1 MQVNMQYIDMG
12 VFSLVVNVVELIVV
26 SVIVIVIKIIKVFY

>member
-1 MQVNMQYIDMG
+1 MG

-26 SVIVIVIKIIKVFY
+26 SVIAIVIKIKKVFY